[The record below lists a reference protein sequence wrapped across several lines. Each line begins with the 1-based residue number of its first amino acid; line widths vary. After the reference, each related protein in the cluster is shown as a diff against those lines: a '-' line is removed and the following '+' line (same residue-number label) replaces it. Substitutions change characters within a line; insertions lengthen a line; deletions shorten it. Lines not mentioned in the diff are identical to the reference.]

1 MQFYCQKSI
10 WPKKDTKLCLDVAS
24 VVGINF
30 GNVKSSRILT
40 FFDTSRRYFVS
51 ITFTAYV
58 SEYSSYQWLPEGK
71 NKIAYTFQFT
81 MFVLL
86 FFFGEYM
93 YCIYRII
100 SYQSF
105 FLYIYNRHKQTS
117 ATHPEHLDAPVC
129 CWGSCC
135 SYLFQFLSICI
146 VSVFVLFLF
155 HSLATLFDLRF
166 LVYSA
171 VFLAFPYNIRPFQ
184 FVFLLLTFL
193 FFFFIFYL
201 KYIVLSRFGK

>member
-40 FFDTSRRYFVS
+40 FFDASRRYFVS

-71 NKIAYTFQFT
+71 N
-81 MFVLL
+81 
-86 FFFGEYM
+86 
-93 YCIYRII
+93 
-100 SYQSF
+100 
-105 FLYIYNRHKQTS
+105 RHKQTS
-117 ATHPEHLDAPVC
+117 PTHPEHLDAPVC

-135 SYLFQFLSICI
+135 SYVFQFLSICI

-184 FVFLLLTFL
+184 FVFFTFNI
-193 FFFFIFYL
+193 FFFSFFILNRLFCL
-201 KYIVLSRFGK
+201 VYI